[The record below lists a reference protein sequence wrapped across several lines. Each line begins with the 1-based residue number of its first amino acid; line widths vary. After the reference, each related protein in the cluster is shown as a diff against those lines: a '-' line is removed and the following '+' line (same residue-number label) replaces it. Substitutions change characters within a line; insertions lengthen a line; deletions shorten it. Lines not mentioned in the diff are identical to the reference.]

1 MSESLDDLYPG
12 GTFLTAADVTS
23 KSLDAKITAV
33 EVKKMPR
40 SGKNRI
46 VLTLADVEKPFAL
59 NSTNAH
65 DLAERFG
72 EDYPSW
78 VGKEFVIVK
87 TSTTY
92 NGQKVGALRIQAE

>member
-1 MSESLDDLYPG
+1 MLE
-12 GTFLTAADVTS
+12 
-23 KSLDAKITAV
+23 
-33 EVKKMPR
+33 
-40 SGKNRI
+40 
-46 VLTLADVEKPFAL
+46 LANVEKPFAL

-72 EDYPSW
+72 EDYNAW

-92 NGQKVGALRIQAE
+92 NGQKVGALRIEAE